1 MSNFLNEEIKR
12 INFLLDYKKG
22 VVISEQTS
30 ANTES
35 NLSQEELQVLGYL
48 NTVMDEYVNKKRDQ
62 KSPPSFEEIESDIKF
77 NKPVVDLANQLIN
90 KRDGK
95 GESVNPQYYNIFKNN
110 MIELG
115 NKGQVNIEDLEGK
128 GMSVKTMSYNTTN

>member
-1 MSNFLNEEIKR
+1 MSNFLNKEIKR
-12 INFLLDYKKG
+12 INFLSGYKKG
-22 VVISEQTS
+22 VVISEQNST
-30 ANTES
+30 NTES

-95 GESVNPQYYNIFKNN
+95 SENINPQYYNIFKNN

-128 GMSVKTMSYNTTN
+128 GKSVKSMSYTTTN

>member
-1 MSNFLNEEIKR
+1 MNKNLLQEIQN
-12 INFLLDYKKG
+12 INYLFGYKKG
-22 VVISEQTS
+22 VVISEQTP

-48 NTVMDEYVNKKRDQ
+48 NTVMDEYANKKRDQ

-110 MIELG
+110 MTELG

-128 GMSVKTMSYNTTN
+128 GKSVKSMSYNTTN

>member
-1 MSNFLNEEIKR
+1 MNKNLLQEIQN
-12 INFLLDYKKG
+12 INYLFGYKKG
-22 VVISEQTS
+22 VVISEQTPT
-30 ANTES
+30 NTES

-48 NTVMDEYVNKKRDQ
+48 NTVMDEYANKKRDQ

-95 GESVNPQYYNIFKNN
+95 GESINP
-110 MIELG
+110 
-115 NKGQVNIEDLEGK
+115 
-128 GMSVKTMSYNTTN
+128 

>member
-1 MSNFLNEEIKR
+1 MANFLNEEIKR
-12 INFLLDYKKG
+12 INFLLEYKQG
-22 VVISEQTS
+22 VVISEQTPV
-30 ANTES
+30 NTES
-35 NLSQEELQVLGYL
+35 KLSQEELQVLGYL
-48 NTVMDEYVNKKRDQ
+48 NTIMDEYANKKRDQ
-62 KSPPSFEEIESDIKF
+62 KSPPSFEEVESDIKF

-110 MIELG
+110 MTELG

-128 GMSVKTMSYNTTN
+128 GKSVKSMSYNTTN

>member
-1 MSNFLNEEIKR
+1 MNKNLLQEIQN
-12 INFLLDYKKG
+12 INYLFGYKKG
-22 VVISEQTS
+22 VVISEQTPV
-30 ANTES
+30 NTES

-48 NTVMDEYVNKKRDQ
+48 NTVMDEYTNKKRDQ

-90 KRDGK
+90 KRNGK

-115 NKGQVNIEDLEGK
+115 NKGKVNIEDLEGK
-128 GMSVKTMSYNTTN
+128 GKSVKSMSYNTTN